1 MTTRNLIN
9 SSRKNN
15 DPLDAAGKRL
25 PAFLTGKPAY
35 SADRMA
41 WAAVWSRFPMY
52 ADKTKLHALMASLRE
67 NSMTIVISGTGSGK
81 TVICPPLALYQL
93 GGQRVAV
100 TIPKRV
106 TALGAAST
114 AARTLDATLGRE
126 VGYRYRGA
134 PAGSFDR
141 ERTRLVYA
149 TDGTLLAQARHDPLF
164 REYAAVIVDEAHERS
179 VSTDML
185 LLALKRC
192 MVARPEFR
200 VVVMSATIDPTVFAS
215 YFSPGK
221 LGLVEVAGGTM
232 YPVRRAFASTDSTP
246 ETYLADGIKVATAR
260 IFNANPRTLSSAKKQ
275 KTAKSAEKK
284 NALFFVA
291 TTREA
296 AQGCK
301 AFRASCKTACAA
313 VDCTGLYSK
322 QSAEVQAAALA
333 PVERPFDRKL
343 MFATNVAE
351 SSLTFNDLTAVV
363 DGGFEL
369 TSTWDAMSHG
379 VRIEKA
385 RATRAQIMQRIGRVG
400 RTEPGVA
407 HLLYTQA
414 TFDALPAYPKPSILV
429 IDLTEHMLA
438 AIIARGGLAPA
449 LAEFAAL
456 ITPPTAAQ
464 LASAISLLHFYRLI
478 KVWKPQQTAGDRQK
492 TEGDRQK
499 TEGDRQK
506 TEGDRKKTE
515 KKDGDRRVLLGFT
528 QVPYGK
534 PDEVS
539 TMGLHGTVTRHG
551 LLIDRTMERLKM
563 SLWNVLL
570 VVAGVAYKCPED
582 AGTLASMFEATGGE
596 LSSLFLEDPVRGKA
610 DLRRVFASAA
620 DKQSDHRSLLNV
632 YRDVFLPLIGTAS
645 GRARAAL
652 AKAGMNYGPWRA
664 VHDRIRSDARAIE
677 RIVVHPDVL
686 DECPMYRLRVAG
698 AKPLDR
704 AILAARMYH
713 NVRNGTTAVTPERL
727 RCPAEPDFAAMPPSG
742 ANMVYEQL
750 LESGGRKR
758 FLTVTWVPAVHPKG
772 APRPKGTTGE
782 QAQRVPKSQ
791 KIGRSKQRPAK

>member
-1 MTTRNLIN
+1 MTA
-9 SSRKNN
+9 SGKND
-15 DPLDAAGKRL
+15 DPLDAAGKRF

-35 SADRMA
+35 SADRTA

-52 ADKTKLHALMASLRE
+52 ADKAKLRALMASLRE
-67 NSMTIVISGTGSGK
+67 NNMTIVISGTGSGK

-164 REYAAVIVDEAHERS
+164 RDYGAVIVDEAHERS

-200 VVVMSATIDPTVFAS
+200 VVVMSATIDPKVFSS

-232 YPVRRAFASTDSTP
+232 YPVRRVFASTDSTP
-246 ETYLADGIKVATAR
+246 DTYLADGIKVAIAS
-260 IFNANPRTLSSAKKQ
+260 IFNSTTAATSAAKKQ
-275 KTAKSAEKK
+275 QTATSAAKRK

-301 AFRASCKTACAA
+301 AFRASCKTDCAA

-322 QSAEVQAAALA
+322 QSADTQAAALA

-351 SSLTFNDLTAVV
+351 SSLTFNELTAVV

-449 LAEFAAL
+449 LADFAAL

-464 LASAISLLHFYRLI
+464 IASAISLLHFYRLI
-478 KVWKPQQTAGDRQK
+478 KVTP
-492 TEGDRQK
+492 
-499 TEGDRQK
+499 
-506 TEGDRKKTE
+506 
-515 KKDGDRRVLLGFT
+515 T

-534 PDEVS
+534 PEEVA

-551 LLIDRTMERLKM
+551 MLIERTMERLKM
-563 SLWNVLL
+563 SLWNALL
-570 VVAGVAYKCPED
+570 VVAGVVYKCPED
-582 AGTLASMFEATGGE
+582 AGALASMFEATGGE
-596 LSSLFLEDPVRGKA
+596 LSSLFLEDPARGKV
-610 DLRRVFASAA
+610 DLRRVFPSAA

-632 YRDVFLPLIGTAS
+632 YRDVFMPLIGTATS
-645 GRARAAL
+645 GLNKTAARAAL
-652 AKAGMNYGPWRA
+652 TKAGLNYGPWRA
-664 VHDRIRSDARAIE
+664 VHDRIRSDARTIE
-677 RIVVHPDVL
+677 RIAVHPDVL
-686 DECPMYRLRVAG
+686 KECPLYRLRVAG
-698 AKPLDR
+698 AKTLDR

-713 NVRNGTTAVTPERL
+713 NVRNGTTTVSPQL
-727 RCPAEPDFAAMPPSG
+727 VRCPAEPDFAAMPPSG

-758 FLTVTWVPAVHPKG
+758 FLTITWVPTPKG
-772 APRPKGTTGE
+772 ATGT
-782 QAQRVPKSQ
+782 QAQRVPKSR
-791 KIGRSKQRPAK
+791 KIGPSKQRPVK